1 LNSSVLINFLGCSD
15 GRFAEAV
22 LKAVKGEKGIVQPSF
37 VYLSGVPG
45 GDAVQKSVDG
55 LDYFSTNVEL
65 GVSSLVFFRASY

>member
-1 LNSSVLINFLGCSD
+1 MDCSD

-65 GVSSLVFFRASY
+65 GVPPHLPPTAWLFFSFEQVS

>member
-1 LNSSVLINFLGCSD
+1 M
-15 GRFAEAV
+15 
-22 LKAVKGEKGIVQPSF
+22 KAVKGEKGIVQPSF

-65 GVSSLVFFRASY
+65 GVPPLCARKMLILA

>member
-1 LNSSVLINFLGCSD
+1 MELAHC
-15 GRFAEAV
+15 RFAEAV

-55 LDYFSTNVEL
+55 LDYFSTNIEL
-65 GVSSLVFFRASY
+65 GVPFLRGIILIVGRGRC